1 MHLTVKILNGK
12 ECTLAASSCSLVSDV
27 KEQVEAL
34 LSIPVTDQKLIFK
47 GKALMDGKLL
57 KDYGVE
63 DCAKLTL
70 VVKKSSAAKPSAAH
84 PTDDQSAKQSEPK
97 AVPQR
102 PVWEKLRVFLRRHF
116 RERDVE
122 AVLLEFQ
129 KEFERNLSTL
139 SLDDIERFAM
149 TKLRQA

>member
-47 GKALMDGKLL
+47 GKALLDGKLL

-63 DCAKLTL
+63 DCAKITL
-70 VVKKSSAAKPSAAH
+70 VVKKSTS
-84 PTDDQSAKQSEPK
+84 KQPAGASGEEGRARQNASKNVQQK
-97 AVPQR
+97 A
-102 PVWEKLRVFLRRHF
+102 VWEKLRTFLLRHF
-116 RERDVE
+116 REKDAE

-149 TKLRQA
+149 TKLRQT

>member
-47 GKALMDGKLL
+47 GKALMDSKLL

-70 VVKKSSAAKPSAAH
+70 VVKKSSTKPAAETSSEGG
-84 PTDDQSAKQSEPK
+84 SAKQNTSK
-97 AVPQR
+97 VVPQK

-116 RERDVE
+116 KERDVE

-149 TKLRQA
+149 TKLRQT

>member
-34 LSIPVTDQKLIFK
+34 LSIPVIDQKLIFK
-47 GKALMDGKLL
+47 GKALMDGKFL

-70 VVKKSSAAKPSAAH
+70 VVKKSSAKPPVQASSEVSNAKV
-84 PTDDQSAKQSEPK
+84 SESRS
-97 AVPQR
+97 VPQR

-116 RERDVE
+116 REQDVE

-149 TKLRQA
+149 TKLRQT